1 MNTWTERQIGRNHCC
16 RTEERKKDEKKWGQP
31 KRPKFTLWGGE
42 KEKGPKK
49 IFEEV
54 RAENFPNMGKETL
67 TQLQEAQRVPY
78 KVSQRRNTGRHI
90 LIKLTTIKD
99 KENIKSN
106 KGKATNN
113 IQRNPIPLSAN
124 FSVETLQ
131 ARRESHS
138 IFKVM
143 KRENL

>member
-1 MNTWTERQIGRNHCC
+1 MNTWTERQIGGNHCC

-67 TQLQEAQRVPY
+67 TQLQEAQSPIHGKPKEEHRE
-78 KVSQRRNTGRHI
+78 THI
-90 LIKLTTIKD
+90 NQID
-99 KENIKSN
+99 
-106 KGKATNN
+106 NN
-113 IQRNPIPLSAN
+113 
-124 FSVETLQ
+124 
-131 ARRESHS
+131 
-138 IFKVM
+138 
-143 KRENL
+143 